1 MIPDP
6 FLANRERVF
15 QTALEGTATSSPA
28 LRRAA
33 AAGTGLPEDLAPLVE
48 KIRQHAYK
56 VTDDDVARL
65 QQAHDDDALFEI
77 IVSATLG
84 AARDR
89 LDAGLRALEDA

>member
-6 FLANRERVF
+6 FQANRERVF
-15 QTALEGTATSSPA
+15 QTAIDGPAVSSPA

-65 QQAHDDDALFEI
+65 QKAHGDDVMFEV

-84 AARDR
+84 AARER